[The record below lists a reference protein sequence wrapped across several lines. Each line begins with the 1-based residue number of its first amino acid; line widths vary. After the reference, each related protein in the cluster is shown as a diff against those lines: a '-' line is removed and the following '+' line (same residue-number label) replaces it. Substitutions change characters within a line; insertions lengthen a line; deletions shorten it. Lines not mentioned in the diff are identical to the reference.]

1 MFNIKA
7 ITGEP
12 FSSFNP
18 YFRVSNFDD
27 ARLLPLM
34 QEVID
39 AASCLNNSWS
49 NCGWYRHNDLL
60 AWRSTF
66 DDDTA
71 MSESFARL
79 APIFDRLISGPAS
92 LDKFEFELPSSRLAK
107 FMDATDIRGYDA
119 SVFRY
124 ASSSSSSSSSSFVL
138 RYSLFTLLYFK
149 KI

>member
-7 ITGEP
+7 ITGKP

-18 YFRVSNFDD
+18 YFRVSDFDD

-39 AASCLNNSWS
+39 EASCLDNSWS

-66 DDDTA
+66 DDDNV
-71 MSESFARL
+71 MSENFSRL

-92 LDKFEFELPSSRLAK
+92 LDKFEFELPNSRLAK
-107 FMDATDIRGYDA
+107 FMDATDIRAYDPN
-119 SVFRY
+119 VFRC
-124 ASSSSSSSSSSFVL
+124 APVHQPL
-138 RYSLFTLLYFK
+138 
-149 KI
+149 